1 MPTNNI
7 DRVHG
12 RFCNFSVLLYNEDSY
27 YNDVLTLLNAEC
39 LYAAIV
45 HDNDK
50 LEDGITPEKVHTHVV
65 VRFKTARSISSLA
78 SFLGVPD
85 RLIQPL
91 TRDGSQRTD
100 SDDRLD
106 LVSFYRY
113 LIHNTDKCRANRSHW
128 SEYSIAE
135 VFGTLSSEVEKY
147 NSDTGSADMDS
158 SLAQQIFTYISD
170 SDVVLTVSD
179 VSAFCFANGLW
190 SSFRRGFA
198 VFSKIILDHNYLVEN
213 YMKERK

>member
-1 MPTNNI
+1 MPLKI
-7 DRVHG
+7 DRAHG

-27 YNDVLTLLNAEC
+27 YNDVLTLLQAEC

-45 HDNDK
+45 HDND
-50 LEDGITPEKVHTHVV
+50 LLDDGVTPEKIHTHVV

-113 LIHNTDKCRANRSHW
+113 LIHNTDKCRANRLHW
-128 SEYSIAE
+128 SEYSVAE
-135 VFGTLSSEVEKY
+135 VFGTLAPEVEKY
-147 NSDTGSADMDS
+147 NNPSDSSDMDA

-170 SDVVLTVSD
+170 SESVLSISD
-179 VSAFCFANGLW
+179 VTAFCLANGLW
-190 SSFRRGFA
+190 SAFRRGFA
-198 VFSKIILDHNYLVEN
+198 VFSKVILDHNYVVEN
-213 YMKERK
+213 MMKER